1 MCQSPEVP
9 GLLSLLDLTSAKLG
23 ALPAKCKY
31 FPSSL
36 QSVLRWE
43 GREEESSLLVAV
55 TTYVIVPWERDY

>member
-1 MCQSPEVP
+1 MCQGPEVP
-9 GLLSLLDLTSAKLG
+9 GLLSLFDLTSAKLG

-43 GREEESSLLVAV
+43 GREESSLLVAV
-55 TTYVIVPWERDY
+55 TTYVIVSWERDY